1 MIGRQKDA
9 KVQFNVY
16 LPPRLVKEIKHRA
29 IDEGVSLSAFVEQAL
44 SAHLTE
50 REQK

>member
-1 MIGRQKDA
+1 MVGNEKDA

-16 LPPRLVKEIKHRA
+16 LPPCLVKEIKHRA

-44 SAHLTE
+44 SAHLA
-50 REQK
+50 QKE